1 MSSIVY
7 AYFIGETMFK
17 SKINGIL
24 KEKGMNTNQLAEFSG
39 LSRQAIFKA
48 RQDHSI
54 AECRLSTLGRI
65 AQALGVPTACLY
77 EETYSEGLHQEV

>member
-1 MSSIVY
+1 
-7 AYFIGETMFK
+7 MFK
-17 SKINGIL
+17 SRINGIL

-65 AQALGVPTACLY
+65 ANALGVPTAYLY
-77 EETYSEGLHQEV
+77 EETYTKALHHDL